1 MAIAKITGE
10 GLASIAVL
18 VTLLW
23 GCVLVEGSM
32 VRNSR
37 RETARLLMDLRKL
50 KNGGRVIPVS
60 RPEGFRPENTRPV
73 VG

>member
-23 GCVLVEGSM
+23 GCIFLENSM
-32 VRNSR
+32 IRDSR
-37 RETARLLMDLRKL
+37 RQTARLLLDLRKMR
-50 KNGGRVIPVS
+50 NGGRAIPVS
-60 RPEGFRPENTRPV
+60 HPEPFQMSTRPV
-73 VG
+73 AG

>member
-23 GCVLVEGSM
+23 GCILFENSL

-37 RETARLLMDLRKL
+37 RETARLLWDLQKM
-50 KNGGRVIPVS
+50 KGGKVIPVS
-60 RPEGFRPENTRPV
+60 HPLRFPGPSRPV
-73 VG
+73 TG